1 MRTAKPMF
9 RPAVLGLLALL
20 AAPAPAQDAQTQE
33 ILERERQYY
42 ERQTT
47 QDREEPA
54 APDAERQ
61 RAEETAAFLASADRL
76 IRDRNYG
83 SKTTDHYRV
92 QTDDPRADPV
102 AATALLEGFRTY
114 FAEFWAG
121 KAELAPEEGV
131 SRVFLFYSYFKYNQ
145 LLTGRKRFDDFRS
158 AGHYRPYYDVI
169 VVHTDSLGG
178 NALGDTLVHEA
189 AHQLIGKR
197 LYGGNEESLWV
208 SEGLAAYFGYTLQGA
223 DGAFQPGA
231 LGGKSA
237 VLIRD
242 AARSAGS
249 AATARLDGYRRKLR
263 SGEVES
269 LEDLV
274 NITAP
279 ERFYGEGVEDRYTAA
294 WLLVHYLLHGEGG
307 SLADGFVEY
316 LREDAAG
323 RGGGAQL
330 FAALGREPGQ
340 VETGFRAYV
349 TGLKKRP
356 ARNHDG

>member
-1 MRTAKPMF
+1 
-9 RPAVLGLLALL
+9 
-20 AAPAPAQDAQTQE
+20 
-33 ILERERQYY
+33 
-42 ERQTT
+42 
-47 QDREEPA
+47 EEPA
-54 APDAERQ
+54 APVDPDPERI

-76 IRDRNYG
+76 IRDRNYD

-102 AATALLEGFRTY
+102 AAAALLEGFRTY
-114 FAEFWAG
+114 FAGFWAG
-121 KAELAPEEGV
+121 KTELAPEEST

-169 VVHTDSLGG
+169 VVHTDSMGG
-178 NALGDTLVHEA
+178 NVLGDTLIHEA
-189 AHQLIGKR
+189 AHQLIGRR
-197 LYGGNEESLWV
+197 LYRGNEESLWV

-223 DGAFQPGA
+223 DGSFRPGA

-242 AARSAGS
+242 AVRPAGS
-249 AATARLDGYRRKLR
+249 AATARLDDYRRKLQR
-263 SGEVES
+263 GEVES

-274 NITAP
+274 NITSP

-294 WLLVHYLLHGEGG
+294 WLLVHYLLHGEAGG
-307 SLADGFVEY
+307 LTNGFVTY

-323 RGGGAQL
+323 RGGGAR
-330 FAALGREPGQ
+330 FFTALGREPGQ
-340 VETGFRAYV
+340 LDAGFRAYV
-349 TGLKKRP
+349 KALKKRP
-356 ARNHDG
+356 APNRDG